1 MKTTTATVIDRQSI
15 ETTPAT
21 VIDQQSM
28 ETTPATVID
37 QQFLSSDYCSLIR
50 NSLEV
55 LNNMEIDLE
64 SIMLREFARGLPS
77 DIDGGD
83 L

>member
-1 MKTTTATVIDRQSI
+1 MKTTTATVIDLQSMK
-15 ETTPAT
+15 TTPAT
-21 VIDQQSM
+21 VIDR
-28 ETTPATVID
+28 
-37 QQFLSSDYCSLIR
+37 QFLSPDYCSLII

-55 LNNMEIDLE
+55 LNDMEIDLE

>member
-1 MKTTTATVIDRQSI
+1 MK
-15 ETTPAT
+15 TTPAT
-21 VIDQQSM
+21 VIDLQSM
-28 ETTPATVID
+28 KTATATVIER
-37 QQFLSSDYCSLIR
+37 QFLSPDYCNLIR